1 MILQSLCLQLLQSS
15 VEWRMAKNTVDVKGN
30 AGLWFSPVR
39 DKSGGALWAI
49 KCFAYKHVDVWER
62 KNIGDS

>member
-1 MILQSLCLQLLQSS
+1 
-15 VEWRMAKNTVDVKGN
+15 MAKNTVEVKGN

-49 KCFAYKHVDVWER
+49 KCFAYKHAYVWER